1 MSSLTRTAAASPGLE
16 DLAGF
21 NLAVVTKDYLNLHLR
36 LGYHINLIDAR
47 ILPGTGRNHVY
58 FRFVGGVTDITRRS
72 RRAQLLA
79 EILSRHDFRVEVKG
93 DLVIARTN
101 DRPESEMKGVLSML
115 GCLVA
120 FTRQLDIE
128 LRSDDRVENFVR
140 HFMEIDGR
148 SKKEPTDRRDNHGWP
163 ET

>member
-1 MSSLTRTAAASPGLE
+1 
-16 DLAGF
+16 
-21 NLAVVTKDYLNLHLR
+21 
-36 LGYHINLIDAR
+36 
-47 ILPGTGRNHVY
+47 
-58 FRFVGGVTDITRRS
+58 
-72 RRAQLLA
+72 
-79 EILSRHDFRVEVKG
+79 
-93 DLVIARTN
+93 VIARTN

-140 HFMEIDGR
+140 HFMEIDRR